1 MEYFNLV
8 GNPPKI
14 NSPYSSH
21 YTQKLLPN
29 RMKQRS
35 LIQDIDIPLDLM
47 PDYSLPSI
55 YKETYI
61 LREVNEMYDRTTSS
75 LASSGESSSTSFTT
89 SFSSGTGAN
98 SGGKRAASA
107 STSASASDTS
117 YLTDSR
123 IPNPLTPHVSALQQ
137 AMVEQ
142 ADENGGFELDYFD
155 DDEEEVDDEE
165 EEAEEDDVV
174 LLIDDLTR
182 YTEFSKATQ
191 GEKGYDPS
199 SEQSSSNGSDG
210 REEDE
215 GEHDI
220 DLSKLFS
227 GQQKRAK
234 KTEDRNKST
243 FSSTTSI
250 TTTSTSTTP
259 SAVVSSVSA
268 KVTNKQRLSSILVRL
283 ADRPV
288 AVNNNTTS
296 SSSTSKGVV
305 SIVGKEKTVETS
317 AK

>member
-1 MEYFNLV
+1 
-8 GNPPKI
+8 
-14 NSPYSSH
+14 
-21 YTQKLLPN
+21 
-29 RMKQRS
+29 MKQRS

-142 ADENGGFELDYFD
+142 ADENGEFELNYFD

-174 LLIDDLTR
+174 LSIDDLTR

-191 GEKGYDPS
+191 GEKGCDPS

-215 GEHDI
+215 GEYDI